1 MDKASDSSDA
11 DFWNNADR
19 TWEAVR
25 VLVPFATALCL
36 LAVLLTLL
44 SWGCTSLQNSP
55 RLSLVA
61 FILNVLAFAF
71 ALGSWVGALDTSQLT
86 ADDYK
91 GVDACSKIE
100 VTLGPGLVLTMLASI
115 LLFVSTVTSS
125 VWKCRAGAS

>member
-1 MDKASDSSDA
+1 MSTSKDA

-19 TWEAVR
+19 TWEAIR
-25 VLVPFATALCL
+25 VLVPLATALCL

-44 SWGCTSLQNSP
+44 SWCCASLQKSP
-55 RLSLVA
+55 LLSLVA
-61 FILNVLAFAF
+61 LILNGLAFAF
-71 ALGSWVGALDTSQLT
+71 ALGSWAGALDTSQLT

-91 GVDACSKIE
+91 GVFTCTDVE

-125 VWKCRAGAS
+125 VWKCKAGSSA